1 MITLN
6 EKAAIETGIEV
17 VYKSQEL
24 TVNYQ
29 TELMVELTP
38 ATETEP
44 SKFRKYGV
52 VKSWLFNESGNNIM
66 GVQRIDND
74 KDYKGKDILS
84 ELHKIYIAQ
93 LQELNPTLQ
102 FTDTYNK

>member
-1 MITLN
+1 MITLKN
-6 EKAAIETGIEV
+6 KAAIETGAEV

-24 TVNYQ
+24 AVNYQ
-29 TELMVELTP
+29 AVLV
-38 ATETEP
+38 TETIDEVP
-44 SKFRKYGV
+44 TKVGKIQ
-52 VKSWLFNESGNNIM
+52 SWLMNETGNNIM

-74 KDYKGKDILS
+74 KDFIGKDILG
-84 ELHKIYIAQ
+84 ELHKTYIAQ

>member
-6 EKAAIETGIEV
+6 EKAAIETGAEV

-29 TELMVELTP
+29 AVLVTEVVEEVPT
-38 ATETEP
+38 
-44 SKFRKYGV
+44 KVGKIQ
-52 VKSWLFNESGNNIM
+52 SWLMNETGNNIM

-74 KDYKGKDILS
+74 KDFIGKDILG

-93 LQELNPTLQ
+93 LQQFNPKLK
-102 FTDTYNK
+102 FTDTYNN

>member
-1 MITLN
+1 MITLK
-6 EKAAIETGIEV
+6 EKAPIETGAEV
-17 VYKSQEL
+17 VYKTQEL

-29 TELMVELTP
+29 AVL
-38 ATETEP
+38 ATE
-44 SKFRKYGV
+44 V
-52 VKSWLFNESGNNIM
+52 VDEVPTKVGKIQSWLFNETRNNIM

-74 KDYKGKDILS
+74 KDFVGKDILG